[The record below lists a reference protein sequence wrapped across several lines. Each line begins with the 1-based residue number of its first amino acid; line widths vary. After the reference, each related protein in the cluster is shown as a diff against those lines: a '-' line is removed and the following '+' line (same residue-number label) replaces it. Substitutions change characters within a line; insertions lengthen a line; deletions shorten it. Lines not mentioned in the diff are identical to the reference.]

1 MVVLEPVL
9 DCSLG
14 LLQCKLIEMAH
25 SDKVILLSGREEYF
39 ALVVQVVEG
48 CGTPTLLDLH
58 ALGYFAAIS
67 EVLGFKG
74 PP

>member
-1 MVVLEPVL
+1 
-9 DCSLG
+9 
-14 LLQCKLIEMAH
+14 MAN